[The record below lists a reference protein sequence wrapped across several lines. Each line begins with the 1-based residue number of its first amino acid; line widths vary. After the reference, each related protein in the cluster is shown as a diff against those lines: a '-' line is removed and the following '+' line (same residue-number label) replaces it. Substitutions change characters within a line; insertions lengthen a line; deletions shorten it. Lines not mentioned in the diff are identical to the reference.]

1 MFEMK
6 NTLYGTNDRLDI
18 AEERI
23 NELEKHRNYP
33 EWNTE
38 RKKRKQKQSKLW
50 DNFKEPTT
58 AGLLVNPS
66 SNP

>member
-1 MFEMK
+1 MSEMK

-38 RKKRKQKQSKLW
+38 RKKKKTKT
-50 DNFKEPTT
+50 E
-58 AGLLVNPS
+58 
-66 SNP
+66 